1 MRIVTKDEYLQRR
14 ERLLKEIADG
24 AIFVYPS
31 DATYCIGC
39 DATNED
45 AVRRLRELKHTDMPF
60 SIIAPSKQWIRRNC
74 VVDDSLEEAL
84 DLLPGKYVLMA
95 QLKKNAPVAPSTT
108 SSAFVGVRIPM
119 HWTHELSSLL
129 GRPIISTSANIAG
142 GEFMTRQS
150 DLHLDIRRLSSFCLS
165 DGTIEGEKVEVLD
178 VRKSR
183 S

>member
-95 QLKKNAPVAPSTT
+95 QLKKNAPVAPST
-108 SSAFVGVRIPM
+108 SAG
-119 HWTHELSSLL
+119 TAD
-129 GRPIISTSANIAG
+129 RPPPLDADRRRSGARRRPVSTP
-142 GEFMTRQS
+142 R
-150 DLHLDIRRLSSFCLS
+150 
-165 DGTIEGEKVEVLD
+165 
-178 VRKSR
+178 
-183 S
+183 